1 VRDFVEALG
10 NSSFR
15 ALFLGLMLNFVC
27 WGVAIALG
35 LHAAT
40 YFWFVSN
47 EQLLVFG
54 LLAVVGIFT
63 GLVWWGTAS
72 LWLDKKPTFIWG
84 LSIFTAFTVVPV
96 LLKLAGFWPEEGS
109 FAYVAL
115 WSVTT
120 GLVAHFGIAATMV
133 MGRSM
138 MADVTDEDTLQHGR
152 RREGI
157 FFGAISFSAK
167 AAFGVGGL
175 ISGFVIDLVGLVA
188 GQDPATVRPEIVSG
202 LGTTLCVAIGLLCG
216 GSLLFFS
223 RYGIDRARYEEI
235 SAALEAR
242 GLEFQT
248 QQRGTR

>member
-1 VRDFVEALG
+1 MLSTPRVDSIHHGDIRAMVLAMRVW
-10 NSSFR
+10 SSQ
-15 ALFLGLMLNFVC
+15 AS
-27 WGVAIALG
+27 AI
-35 LHAAT
+35 
-40 YFWFVSN
+40 S
-47 EQLLVFG
+47 
-54 LLAVVGIFT
+54 
-63 GLVWWGTAS
+63 
-72 LWLDKKPTFIWG
+72 P
-84 LSIFTAFTVVPV
+84 
-96 LLKLAGFWPEEGS
+96 S
-109 FAYVAL
+109 FAYAAL

-188 GQDPATVRPEIVSG
+188 GQDPATVSPEIVSG
-202 LGTTLCVAIGLLCG
+202 LGMTLCVAIGLLCG

-242 GLEFQT
+242 GLAE
-248 QQRGTR
+248 GS